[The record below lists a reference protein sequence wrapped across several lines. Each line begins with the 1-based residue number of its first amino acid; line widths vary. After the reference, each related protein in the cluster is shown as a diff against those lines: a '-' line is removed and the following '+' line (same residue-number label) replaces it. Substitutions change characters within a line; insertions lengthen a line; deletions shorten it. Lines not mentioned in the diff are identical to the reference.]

1 MPAPGHT
8 PPPDRAPTVKLE
20 TQRAQPVYDKPS
32 WLDGRRTYIGLVIS
46 TAGLIGSRFQV
57 DVPTDEVNGALDLLS
72 ANWDVF
78 AQFIG
83 LLVAAWGRVNVSKRF
98 QQGATK

>member
-32 WLDGRRTYIGLVIS
+32 WLVGKRTYIGLVIS
-46 TAGLIGSRFQV
+46 TAGLIASRFQV

-78 AQFIG
+78 AQFAG
-83 LLVAAWGRVNVSKRF
+83 LLVAAWGRMKTSKRF
-98 QQGATK
+98 QEKKI

>member
-32 WLDGRRTYIGLVIS
+32 ILDGKRTYIGLFL
-46 TAGLIGSRFQV
+46 TALGLIGSRFHV
-57 DVPTDEVNGALDLLS
+57 DVPTEEINGLLDLVS
-72 ANWDVF
+72 ANWDLL
-78 AQFIG
+78 AQIAG
-83 LLVAAWGRVNVSKRF
+83 LLVAMWGRIKASKRF
-98 QQGATK
+98 EKGATK